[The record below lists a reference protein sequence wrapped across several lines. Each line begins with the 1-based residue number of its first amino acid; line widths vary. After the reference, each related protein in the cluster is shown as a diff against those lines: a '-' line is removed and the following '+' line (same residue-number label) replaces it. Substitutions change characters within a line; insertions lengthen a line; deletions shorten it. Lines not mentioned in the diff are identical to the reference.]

1 MANHR
6 GRGARGRGGRWQGAH
21 EGGGRRRGR
30 SRIWRP
36 CPGGGALMEVEARGT
51 VANGF
56 GGHGAAAGQ
65 LVEVEAM
72 AGRALEE
79 VAAGSGAL
87 PKVCQ

>member
-6 GRGARGRGGRWQGAH
+6 GWGARGRGGRWRGAR
-21 EGGGRRRGR
+21 EDGGRRRGR

-36 CPGGGALMEVEARGT
+36 CPSGGALTEVEARGT
-51 VANGF
+51 VAHGS

-65 LVEVEAM
+65 LAEVESM

-87 PKVCQ
+87 AEVCQ